1 MTPSVDGFLD
11 GKPHEFPCKTC
22 DAVLKTT
29 VGEAR
34 RASALHCPN
43 GHRLE
48 FDPKE
53 FDESIRKSEQNVAN
67 IMNRFTFG

>member
-1 MTPSVDGFLD
+1 MTPSVEGFLD
-11 GKPHEFPCKTC
+11 GKPHEFPCKEC
-22 DAVLKTT
+22 GAVLHTT

-34 RASALHCPN
+34 RATALECPN
-43 GHRLE
+43 GHTLD